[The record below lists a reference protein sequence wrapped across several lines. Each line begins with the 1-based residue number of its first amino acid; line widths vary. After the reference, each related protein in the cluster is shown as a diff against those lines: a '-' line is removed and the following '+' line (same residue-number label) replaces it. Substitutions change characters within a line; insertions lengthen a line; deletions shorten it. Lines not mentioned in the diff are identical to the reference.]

1 MCDRFADLLFQSSI
15 SQDSD
20 VNLNMIS
27 SDQSKISE
35 NLRKEAKTAFIA
47 LAEARR
53 LKKMVRFD
61 GSRQSTKDSGI
72 DMGSSICTSIEDSNT
87 FFKVLV
93 CIFKKNMYYMYT
105 ININTRVT
113 SENSLAISV
122 SFVRTYL

>member
-1 MCDRFADLLFQSSI
+1 MDFFYQHISIILFFLLCDRFADLPFQNSI

-20 VNLNMIS
+20 VSLHMIS

-35 NLRKEAKTAFIA
+35 NLRREAKTAFVA

-72 DMGSSICTSIEDSNT
+72 DMGCSICTSIEDSYT
-87 FFKVLV
+87 FVKVLA
-93 CIFKKNMYYMYT
+93 CI
-105 ININTRVT
+105 
-113 SENSLAISV
+113 
-122 SFVRTYL
+122 

>member
-1 MCDRFADLLFQSSI
+1 
-15 SQDSD
+15 
-20 VNLNMIS
+20 MIS

-93 CIFKKNMYYMYT
+93 WIFKTNMYYMYS